1 MLTKIRYL
9 IHIFLSN
16 KNGFNDLF
24 DFFSAERITRA
35 QQEIPANFDKLRT
48 LLTHLGESCLF
59 CQQAQNINVDALFL
73 LSHMLILHDRQL
85 IK

>member
-1 MLTKIRYL
+1 MSAVYNPTL
-9 IHIFLSN
+9 HIVAKLC
-16 KNGFNDLF
+16 GQP
-24 DFFSAERITRA
+24 RA
-35 QQEIPANFDKLRT
+35 KQEIPANFDKLRT

>member
-1 MLTKIRYL
+1 M
-9 IHIFLSN
+9 FLSN
-16 KNGFNDLF
+16 KNDSMIYYI
-24 DFFSAERITRA
+24 FFSAERITRA
-35 QQEIPANFDKLRT
+35 KQEIPANFDKLRT